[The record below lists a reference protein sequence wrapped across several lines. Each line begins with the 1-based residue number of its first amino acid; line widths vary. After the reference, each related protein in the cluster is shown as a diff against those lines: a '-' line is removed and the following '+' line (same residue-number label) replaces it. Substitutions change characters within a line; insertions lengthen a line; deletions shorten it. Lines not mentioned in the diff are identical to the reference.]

1 MSHLKQKLQDVS
13 LSILLSFC
21 SSPFTSPPSLLP
33 SISSSPPLLSSPP
46 ALLPFLSHLPPLLHS
61 FHQADENSEMWKNY
75 LEHIDMIVVDGFFNS
90 IHCSLRYL
98 LSNTD
103 KEKCDLP
110 FLECKLELQAP
121 EMIFIPTLD
130 QVHRTFL
137 IFDHAGIWYCSHICS
152 QP

>member
-1 MSHLKQKLQDVS
+1 M
-13 LSILLSFC
+13 LSFPF
-21 SSPFTSPPSLLP
+21 SFSPSVPLFSHPLLL
-33 SISSSPPLLSSPP
+33 SSPPLLPSYSP
-46 ALLPFLSHLPPLLHS
+46 ALLLSCPNSAPPPLLHS

-121 EMIFIPTLD
+121 DMIFIPTLD
-130 QVHRTFL
+130 QVHRTFE
-137 IFDHAGIWYCSHICS
+137 I
-152 QP
+152 

>member
-1 MSHLKQKLQDVS
+1 MF
-13 LSILLSFC
+13 LSFHIP
-21 SSPFTSPPSLLP
+21 SFSPLDLLF
-33 SISSSPPLLSSPP
+33 SSPPLLLSSPP

-121 EMIFIPTLD
+121 DMIFIPTLD

-137 IFDHAGIWYCSHICS
+137 RFDRAGIWYCMS
-152 QP
+152 